1 MSAGSSK
8 AAKKWLT
15 WLLAGLLFISQ
26 IASAAQAC
34 MLSMAAG
41 FPESSAQ
48 AMQDE
53 GCDSMPMD
61 AAVCKLRCLSQ
72 DQSAAS
78 PDQPLHAVIASAP
91 AEHMAPELPA
101 VQCPSQ
107 LRSLTRLPAGP
118 PLRILHC
125 SYQI

>member
-15 WLLAGLLFISQ
+15 WLLAGLLFVSQ
-26 IASAAQAC
+26 IASAAKSC

-91 AEHMAPELPA
+91 AERMPPELPA
-101 VQCPSQ
+101 AQCPSQ
-107 LRSLTRLPAGP
+107 LRSLTPLPGGP